1 MTSQDLPAPD
11 AIRKR
16 MADAIAAH
24 WKLFLVQGVI
34 LVVLG
39 LLAVAMPLISTLAI
53 ELLIG
58 WLFLV
63 GGALRLATLFRAR
76 HLPGYWWSI
85 ATAVAAVALGLI
97 LIANPL
103 RGVLTLTMVLMALFL
118 IEGVAAILAA
128 LNFRQHS
135 RNWGWLLFSGIVD
148 LVLVYLIWQGWPAT
162 AAWAIGLLA
171 GVNLLF
177 TGLSLVMLAIAAR
190 QAGAGR

>member
-1 MTSQDLPAPD
+1 M
-11 AIRKR
+11 
-16 MADAIAAH
+16 
-24 WKLFLVQGVI
+24 
-34 LVVLG
+34 
-39 LLAVAMPLISTLAI
+39 
-53 ELLIG
+53 
-58 WLFLV
+58 
-63 GGALRLATLFRAR
+63 
-76 HLPGYWWSI
+76 
-85 ATAVAAVALGLI
+85 I

-190 QAGAGR
+190 QAGARR